1 MIQHTAMAIVL
12 LSAIFLIILACLS
25 IFTPK
30 HAIRFLGG
38 FASSAKTH
46 YLEMIIRLIVGTA
59 FIINAPNMLY
69 SKVFMIFGWLLVG
82 STAILIL
89 LPWRWHNLFGQ
100 KIASPVI
107 QQAWLIGIGSL
118 MLSALV
124 IFSSLQQ
131 LNY

>member
-1 MIQHTAMAIVL
+1 MLQHTAMAIVL

-25 IFTPK
+25 LFTPK

-59 FIINAPNMLY
+59 FIINAQNMLY
-69 SKVFMIFGWLLVG
+69 SKVFLIFGWLLVG

-107 QQAWLIGIGSL
+107 QQAWLIGIGSFL
-118 MLSALV
+118 LGSFIAFAALNN
-124 IFSSLQQ
+124 F
-131 LNY
+131 NH

>member
-1 MIQHTAMAIVL
+1 MAIVL
-12 LSAIFLIILACLS
+12 LSAIFLFILACLS
-25 IFTPK
+25 LFTPK

-107 QQAWLIGIGSL
+107 QQAWLIGIGSFL
-118 MLSALV
+118 LSAF
-124 IFSSLQQ
+124 IAFAA
-131 LNY
+131 LNNFNH